1 MGTIGAFVFFIPDVD
16 GVAVVAT
23 VVVVAAVVV
32 AIVAVAVVAIVVD
45 VAIDLGF
52 VGVLSVVTQASAIS
66 GGSRSLLGMNKSAG
80 NNLRSSTAC
89 GLNG

>member
-1 MGTIGAFVFFIPDVD
+1 MGTIGAFVFLVPGVD
-16 GVAVVAT
+16 GVAVVVVVAT
-23 VVVVAAVVV
+23 VVVVV
-32 AIVAVAVVAIVVD
+32 AIVTIVD

-80 NNLRSSTAC
+80 NNLHSSTAC
-89 GLNG
+89 GLSG

>member
-1 MGTIGAFVFFIPDVD
+1 MGTIGAFVFLVPDVD
-16 GVAVVAT
+16 GVAVVVVVAT
-23 VVVVAAVVV
+23 VVVVVT
-32 AIVAVAVVAIVVD
+32 IVAD

-52 VGVLSVVTQASAIS
+52 VGVLSVVTRASAIS
-66 GGSRSLLGMNKSAG
+66 GGSRSLLGMNKLAR